1 MTVEHPLDRLTRLG
15 GPEMGEQLGGFLY
28 GTIVVL
34 AVTVAGAKAYR
45 DAPGH
50 VLVLVLVT
58 TGTFWLAHVYAH
70 ALAHSVSREEPLAF
84 AELRYIARHEGAI
97 VKAGGPPM
105 LPVVLA
111 MFGVMSPQTAYW
123 LALAI
128 GLTVLGVDGL
138 LFARALNL
146 GRLAAVGV
154 TAANLALGV
163 VIVALKLLVT
173 H

>member
-1 MTVEHPLDRLTRLG
+1 MTVGRPLDRLTRLA

-34 AVTVAGAKAYR
+34 AVTVAGAKAYSH
-45 DAPGH
+45 APGH

-70 ALAHSVSREEPLAF
+70 ALAHSVSRAEPLSY
-84 AELRYIARHEGAI
+84 AELRHIARHEGAI

-105 LPVVLA
+105 LPVVVA
-111 MFGVMSPQTAYW
+111 MFGAISPATAYW

-138 LFARALNL
+138 LFARALRL
-146 GRLAAVGV
+146 GPLAALGV

-163 VIVALKLLVT
+163 LLVALKLLVT